1 MKFKVTALTMAL
13 ALASSGVHAQTQ
25 QDLKATADS
34 LNVSTSLVVNQ
45 PTDSKA
51 ECPWGLCYRAEIT
64 ITNTSD
70 KAVNKDW
77 DLYFPS
83 IHRVLDTRGDLFTIT
98 HIDGDLHRVSPTA
111 KFNGLQPGESVTVEY
126 DAEYWQIVNSD
137 FMPNYYIS
145 ADGLKGELIKN
156 TAVKEADTGFEDLSG
171 FLTPI
176 SNDPADTD
184 QWRRT
189 ADDKTNVATAGSRFE
204 KNSDVADL
212 GQAAVSAQ
220 IVPTPVELTIQTGT
234 IDIAAGLNIKPINN
248 ALRADQV
255 EAVNA
260 RLAQLGVA
268 TNAGVEVKAISNAGH
283 QAFVGREVKGAYT
296 LKVDATGVTVVG
308 RDNEGVFNGLQS
320 LASLVTVGSSE
331 LPKVTVDYDAP
342 RFDYRG
348 MHMDVS
354 RNFQTKEQ
362 VLKFLDQMAAYK
374 MNKFHFHLADDEGW
388 RLEIPGLP
396 ELTGV
401 GAKRCH
407 DLDETTCLLPQLG
420 SGPDA
425 AAEKQYY
432 SVADYAEILAY
443 ANARN
448 IQVIPS
454 MDMPGHSKAAV
465 VAMEARYKTYAA
477 QGDLAKAEEFL
488 LTDPN
493 DTTKY
498 FSVQNYT
505 NNTINPCMESSFK
518 FMDKVIGE
526 IVAQHNNAGQP
537 LTDYHIGA
545 DETAGAWVESP
556 ICQQMFAVE
565 WNGINNVEDLGPYF
579 IQRISWILEKYS
591 LTLAAWNDGLKHG
604 EYINPYTLAGDKT
617 SAYAWS
623 TLFWGGAN
631 ETHTIANTGYEVVV
645 SAPDTTY
652 FDFPYEVDPA
662 EPGYYWGSRETDTRE
677 VFGFMPENLPANSET
692 LTDRMGAP
700 MTYAAAD
707 GVALNKNF
715 KGIQGHLWSET
726 IRTARQQDFMAFPRL
741 LAMAERAWSKAS
753 WELDYDSTITFKTN
767 VDGYVGTSHVDTA
780 TRDAEWEVFANTLGY
795 KEFAKLDQAG
805 VYYRLPVPGAKIEG
819 GKLVANSA
827 FPGVT
832 IQYSTDGTTWQ
843 NYDAA
848 NQPAASVGV
857 KVRTVAANGRVGR
870 SIDVK

>member
-1 MKFKVTALTMAL
+1 MNFKVTALTMAL
-13 ALASSGVHAQTQ
+13 ALASSGVYAQTQ
-25 QDLKATADS
+25 QGLQATADS

-45 PTDSKA
+45 PADSKA
-51 ECPWGLCYRAEIT
+51 ECPWGLCYRAEVT
-64 ITNTSD
+64 ITNTSTN
-70 KAVNKDW
+70 AVNTDW
-77 DLYFPS
+77 DMYFSS

-111 KFNGLQPGESVTVEY
+111 KFKGLQPGESVTVEY

-145 ADGLKGELIKN
+145 SEGLEGVLIKN

-176 SNDPADTD
+176 SNNPADTD
-184 QWRRT
+184 QWRRF
-189 ADDKTNVATAGSRFE
+189 AGDQTNVATTQSRFD

-212 GQAAVSAQ
+212 GQSAVSAS
-220 IVPTPVELTIQTGT
+220 IIPTPVELTIQTGS
-234 IDIAAGLNIKPINN
+234 IDIADGLNLKVVNN
-248 ALRADQV
+248 AVRADQV

-260 RLAQLGVA
+260 RLSQLGVT
-268 TNAGVEVKAISNAGH
+268 TNAGVEVKLISNAGH
-283 QAFVGREVKGAYT
+283 QAFIGREAKGAYT
-296 LKVDATGVTVVG
+296 LQVDASGVTIVG
-308 RDNEGVFNGLQS
+308 RDNYGVFNGLQS
-320 LASLVTVGSSE
+320 LASLVTVGSTE

-396 ELTGV
+396 ELTDV

-420 SGPDA
+420 SGPDQ

-432 SVADYAEILAY
+432 SVADYAEIVAY
-443 ANARN
+443 AHARN

-465 VAMEARYKTYAA
+465 VAMEARYNTYAA
-477 QGDLAKAEEFL
+477 QGDLVKAEEYL
-488 LTDPN
+488 LTDPD

-526 IVAQHNNAGQP
+526 IVNQHRDAGQP

-556 ICQQMFAVE
+556 LCKEMFAVE
-565 WNGINNVEDLGPYF
+565 WNGINNVDDLGPYF

-604 EYINPYTLAGDKT
+604 EYINPHTLAGEGT

-623 TLFWGGAN
+623 TLFWGGAD

-645 SAPDTTY
+645 SSPDSTY

-692 LTDRMGAP
+692 MLDRMGAP
-700 MTYAAAD
+700 MEYAAG
-707 GVALNKNF
+707 GVALNRSF

-726 IRTARQQDFMAFPRL
+726 IRTARQQDYMAFPRV
-741 LAMAERAWSKAS
+741 LAMAERAWSKAD
-753 WELDYDSTITFKTN
+753 WELDYNASTTFKSN
-767 VDGYVGTSHVDTA
+767 VDGFVGTSHVDTA
-780 TRDAEWEVFANTLGY
+780 TRDAEWETFANALGY
-795 KEFAKLDQAG
+795 KELAKLDQAG
-805 VYYRLPVPGAKIEG
+805 VYYRLPVPGAKIEA
-819 GKLVANSA
+819 GKLVANSS

-832 IQYSTDGTTWQ
+832 IQYSEDGTTWAD
-843 NYDAA
+843 YDAS
-848 NQPAASVGV
+848 NQPSVTAGV
-857 KVRTVAANGRVGR
+857 KVRTVATNGRVGR
-870 SIDVK
+870 SVEVK